1 MFANRWQFWMWVFI
15 FFAPSYEVVRGW
27 RCCIPEDCKTKWQ
40 WRSVFICNGS
50 LVENSGSQPLLCSPL
65 QSYSCS
71 HFRSVTLFVF
81 IFFCTIFIC
90 VFLLFHKCVFLF
102 LKTTAVTLINSI
114 RHGQWRTDLENRSEA
129 TSVPQRIVLLG
140 QGHQRH
146 SKKSFNADMK
156 SQKTSAPTN
165 EPPSLIQSTLAPSID
180 SNSWLDNISTSQ
192 LHNTGTSDD
201 SNSFIDGYTG
211 TKLLIGEHG

>member
-1 MFANRWQFWMWVFI
+1 MKLL
-15 FFAPSYEVVRGW
+15 EV
-27 RCCIPEDCKTKWQ
+27 EDAVYQKIARQ
-40 WRSVFICNGS
+40 SDSDGQS
-50 LVENSGSQPLLCSPL
+50 L
-65 QSYSCS
+65 
-71 HFRSVTLFVF
+71 SVTVHLLRTVALNPCFVHLSNLTLVL
-81 IFFCTIFIC
+81 ISCLFCTIFIC